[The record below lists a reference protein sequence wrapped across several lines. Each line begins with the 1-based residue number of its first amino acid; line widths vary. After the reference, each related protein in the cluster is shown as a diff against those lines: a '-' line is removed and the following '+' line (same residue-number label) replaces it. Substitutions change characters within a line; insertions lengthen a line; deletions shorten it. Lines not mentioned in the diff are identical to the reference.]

1 MAKSQLNQINISSA
15 VGLLNVCCQDWC
27 APMSVNGA
35 NRRVRRGHEAL
46 QSALGVTKYVFKA
59 KKMQLFDG
67 KQSVLIFNSI
77 KLQIIWYFLKIEAK
91 NGFFSEILQQ
101 FFSRNKGPGPTDT
114 QGANYKGHFHEI
126 RLWMGLNWGNLKFYV
141 KKMDKNM

>member
-1 MAKSQLNQINISSA
+1 MAKSQPNWINISSA
-15 VGLLNVCCQDWC
+15 VGLLNVYCQDWC
-27 APMSVNGA
+27 ATMSVNAA
-35 NRRVRRGHEAL
+35 NRRVQRGNEAL

-91 NGFFSEILQQ
+91 NGFWGEILQQ
-101 FFSRNKGPGPTDT
+101 FFSRKKGTGPINT

-126 RLWMGLNWGNLKFYV
+126 RLWMGPNWGNLKFCV